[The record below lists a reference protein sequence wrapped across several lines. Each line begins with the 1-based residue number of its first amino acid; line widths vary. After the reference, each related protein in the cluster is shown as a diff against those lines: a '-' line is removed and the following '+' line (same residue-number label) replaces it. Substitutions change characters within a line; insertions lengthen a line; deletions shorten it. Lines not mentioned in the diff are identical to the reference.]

1 GGGGRTSSTSVWR
14 VADSAARI
22 QLGGF
27 ESRLTSMAFN
37 TDGCLAIGASN
48 GDVWFYRDGGKR
60 CTISAST
67 TTAGAESVSRIP
79 DRERERN
86 RRTSVAYDAAGRLIA
101 HDSRGLRIWQ
111 YGSALSQSPS
121 LVPILINAHGPGGPQ
136 ILLAR
141 STDGQTMVLVRS
153 SEISLWQATHPDT
166 VRPVVAPPQA
176 PGEEL
181 PPFPGPPPPP
191 ISPTG
196 ATATIA
202 PGSRFEGRGRRGNP
216 NRNGAFRGDPMA
228 VQLAPRGDRIYMLG
242 GFNRLTIWA
251 LDPGDASGPIKAHR
265 LESAEG
271 LPDGLTRLALRPDG
285 SLLAIGDRTGTVT
298 LLDTGRLSVLGR
310 IPPSEDAQGG
320 LFALAFSPDGRHL
333 AVYSPQGQILIWSV
347 ANPSDPQIALRL
359 PGQRG
364 MFPNVVFDPRGQR
377 LASSTAGVDAMI
389 EIWNLDLIE
398 RELTRLGF
406 SR

>member
-1 GGGGRTSSTSVWR
+1 MGRSSTSVWR
-14 VADSAARI
+14 VSDSAARI

-27 ESRLTSMAFN
+27 SFDSRPTSLAFSA
-37 TDGCLAIGASN
+37 DGCLAVGTGN
-48 GDVWFYRDGGKR
+48 GEVLFYRDGGNR
-60 CTISAST
+60 GTCLAP
-67 TTAGAESVSRIP
+67 TTAAAAESISRGP
-79 DRERERN
+79 DREHERN
-86 RRTSVAYDAAGRLIA
+86 RGTSVAYDAAGRLIA

-111 YGSALSQSPS
+111 DGSALTQPPS
-121 LVPILINAHGPGGPQ
+121 LVPIPLNAPAPWASQ
-136 ILLAR
+136 TRLAR
-141 STDGQTMVLVRS
+141 SADGQTMVLVRS
-153 SEISLWQATHPDT
+153 SEISLWQATHPDR

-181 PPFPGPPPPP
+181 PPFSGSPPNPP
-191 ISPTG
+191 IG
-196 ATATIA
+196 ATAAIA
-202 PGSRFEGRGRRGNP
+202 PGSRFEGRGRPGNP
-216 NRNGAFRGDPMA
+216 NRNGAFRGDPIA
-228 VQLAPRGDRIYMLG
+228 VQLAPRGDRIYMLAD
-242 GFNRLTIWA
+242 FNRLIIWA

-298 LLDTGRLSVLGR
+298 LLDTTRLSVLGR
-310 IPPSEDAQGG
+310 IKPPNEDAQG
-320 LFALAFSPDGRHL
+320 ALAFSPDGRRL
-333 AVYSPQGQILIWSV
+333 AVHSPQGQILIWSV

-377 LASSTAGVDAMI
+377 LASSSAGIEPMI
-389 EIWNLDLIE
+389 EIWNLELID